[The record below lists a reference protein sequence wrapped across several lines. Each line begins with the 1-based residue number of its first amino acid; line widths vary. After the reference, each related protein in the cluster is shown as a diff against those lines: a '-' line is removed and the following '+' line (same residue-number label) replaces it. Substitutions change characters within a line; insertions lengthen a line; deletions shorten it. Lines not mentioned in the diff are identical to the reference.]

1 MKIDAK
7 PCNMTPGGNNI
18 FPRFLINVKEA
29 CGIFLI
35 TVWSANKLAQIVRS
49 DTILHPELRED
60 NYGKICYGNN
70 IFKKKYILHAPLHP
84 FQEAIVDGGRKLTQ
98 INNTKTRV
106 KSTFVF
112 FFHVKSNL

>member
-35 TVWSANKLAQIVRS
+35 TVGSANKLAQIVRS
-49 DTILHPELRED
+49 
-60 NYGKICYGNN
+60 
-70 IFKKKYILHAPLHP
+70 YI
-84 FQEAIVDGGRKLTQ
+84 TS
-98 INNTKTRV
+98 RV
-106 KSTFVF
+106 KGR
-112 FFHVKSNL
+112 